1 MKEKFTKG
9 VNGFVMLTILIACCV
24 GIAMGFMHIW
34 GNHPP
39 FWVALAAIVIV
50 VCTKGFMVINPNEAG
65 VLILFGKYKGTI
77 VENGFK
83 WVNPFMFKKKISLRA
98 YNQNSEQIKV
108 NDKMGNP
115 ILISAVLVWRV
126 KDTYR
131 ASFDVDDYMRF
142 VNVQSEAAVRN
153 LAAAYSYD
161 SLESGDTEEIT
172 LRSGG
177 EEVNDQLEAALKER
191 LTIAG
196 IEVMEARI
204 SNLAYAPEIAG
215 AMLQRQQ
222 ATAVVAARQK
232 IVEGAVTMVEMALD
246 MLSQRQIVEL
256 DEEKKAAMV
265 SNLLV
270 VLTSDKSASPVVNTG
285 TLYQ

>member
-1 MKEKFTKG
+1 MTALIADNPGIGIFLSIIG
-9 VNGFVMLTILIACCV
+9 VLCSKGFVI
-24 GIAMGFMHIW
+24 
-34 GNHPP
+34 
-39 FWVALAAIVIV
+39 
-50 VCTKGFMVINPNEAG
+50 INPNEAA
-65 VLILFGKYKGTI
+65 VLTLFGKYKGTI

-83 WVNPFMFKKKISLRA
+83 WVNPFMAKKKISLRA
-98 YNQNSEQIKV
+98 HNLNSDQIKV

-115 ILISAVLVWRV
+115 ILISAVLVWKV

-153 LAAAYSYD
+153 LAASYSYD
-161 SLESGDTEEIT
+161 SLEGGDIEEIT

-177 EEVNDQLEAALKER
+177 EEVNDQLETSLKER

-232 IVEGAVTMVEMALD
+232 IVEGAVSMVEMALD

-270 VLTSDKSASPVVNTG
+270 VLTSDKSASPVVNAG

>member
-9 VNGFVMLTILIACCV
+9 ANGYLMLVAFILIMGAGLA
-24 GIAMGFMHIW
+24 GIAWTDI
-34 GNHPP
+34 P
-39 FWVALAAIVIV
+39 ALGVIV
-50 VCTKGFMVINPNEAG
+50 SVLSFIIPPGFMVINPNEAG
-65 VLILFGKYKGTI
+65 VLVLFGKYKGTI
-77 VENGFK
+77 ADNGFL
-83 WVNPFMFKKKISLRA
+83 WVNPFMSKKKISLRA
-98 YNQNSEQIKV
+98 HNLNSEQIKV

-115 ILISAVLVWRV
+115 ILISAVLVWKV

-142 VNVQSEAAVRN
+142 VDVQSEAAVRN
-153 LAAAYSYD
+153 LAASYSYD
-161 SLESGDTEEIT
+161 SLESGETEEIT

-177 EEVNDQLEAALKER
+177 EEVNDQLEAALKDR
-191 LTIAG
+191 LKIAG

-232 IVEGAVTMVEMALD
+232 IVEGAVSMVEMALE
-246 MLSQRQIVEL
+246 MLSQREIVEL
-256 DEEKKAAMV
+256 DEERKAAMV

-270 VLTSDKSASPVVNTG
+270 VLTSDKSASPIVNAG
-285 TLYQ
+285 TLY

>member
-1 MKEKFTKG
+1 MLGLLVVLFAVDILIYKAMP
-9 VNGFVMLTILIACCV
+9 VFVILTILNILV
-24 GIAMGFMHIW
+24 TRGFI
-34 GNHPP
+34 
-39 FWVALAAIVIV
+39 
-50 VCTKGFMVINPNEAG
+50 VINPNEAA
-65 VLILFGKYKGTI
+65 VLTLFGKYKGT
-77 VENGFK
+77 VVTNGFM
-83 WVNPFMFKKKISLRA
+83 WVNPFMVKKKISLRA
-98 YNQNSEQIKV
+98 RNLNSEQVKV

-131 ASFDVDDYMRF
+131 ASFDVDDYKRF
-142 VNVQSEAAVRN
+142 VDVQSEAAVRN
-153 LAAAYSYD
+153 LAASYSYD
-161 SLESGDTEEIT
+161 SMENEEVQEIT

-177 EEVNDQLEAALKER
+177 EEVNDQLESALKER
-191 LTIAG
+191 LKIAG

-222 ATAVVAARQK
+222 ATAIVAARQK
-232 IVEGAVTMVEMALD
+232 IVEGAVSMVEMALD

-270 VLTSDKSASPVVNTG
+270 VLTSDKGASPIVNAG

>member
-1 MKEKFTKG
+1 MLGILVLVLIVNLLVVAGLANLPG
-9 VNGFVMLTILIACCV
+9 VGITVSVLSLLIAP
-24 GIAMGFMHIW
+24 GFI
-34 GNHPP
+34 
-39 FWVALAAIVIV
+39 I
-50 VCTKGFMVINPNEAG
+50 INPNEAA
-65 VLILFGKYKGTI
+65 VLTLFGKYKGTV

-83 WVNPFMFKKKISLRA
+83 WVNPFMSKKKISLRA
-98 YNQNSEQIKV
+98 HNLNSEQVKV

-142 VNVQSEAAVRN
+142 VDVQSEAAVRN
-153 LAAAYSYD
+153 LAASYSYD

-177 EEVNDQLEAALKER
+177 EEVNDQLESSLKDR
-191 LTIAG
+191 LQIAG

-232 IVEGAVTMVEMALD
+232 IVEGAVSMVEMALE
-246 MLSQRQIVEL
+246 MLSERQVVEL

-270 VLTSDKSASPVVNTG
+270 VLTSDKSASPVVNAG

>member
-1 MKEKFTKG
+1 
-9 VNGFVMLTILIACCV
+9 
-24 GIAMGFMHIW
+24 
-34 GNHPP
+34 
-39 FWVALAAIVIV
+39 
-50 VCTKGFMVINPNEAG
+50 
-65 VLILFGKYKGTI
+65 
-77 VENGFK
+77 
-83 WVNPFMFKKKISLRA
+83 
-98 YNQNSEQIKV
+98 
-108 NDKMGNP
+108 MGNP

-131 ASFDVDDYMRF
+131 ASFDVDDYKRF
-142 VNVQSEAAVRN
+142 VDVQSEAAVRN
-153 LAAAYSYD
+153 LAASYSYD
-161 SLESGDTEEIT
+161 SMENEDVQEIT

-177 EEVNDQLEAALKER
+177 EEVNDQLESALKER
-191 LTIAG
+191 LKIAG

-222 ATAVVAARQK
+222 ATAIVAARQK
-232 IVEGAVTMVEMALD
+232 IVEGAVSMVEMALD
-246 MLSQRQIVEL
+246 MLSERQIVEL

-270 VLTSDKSASPVVNTG
+270 VLTSDKGASPIVNAG

>member
-9 VNGFVMLTILIACCV
+9 VNGYLMGVVFLALEVMSFVSSGLIDSPASWAFTILWTVLIALCLR
-24 GIAMGFMHIW
+24 GF
-34 GNHPP
+34 
-39 FWVALAAIVIV
+39 VI
-50 VCTKGFMVINPNEAG
+50 INPNEAA
-65 VLILFGKYKGTI
+65 VLTLFGKYKGTI
-77 VENGFK
+77 VTNGFL
-83 WVNPFMFKKKISLRA
+83 WVNPFITKKKISLRA
-98 YNQNSEQIKV
+98 HNLNSDQVKV

-131 ASFDVDDYMRF
+131 ASFDVDDYVRF
-142 VNVQSEAAVRN
+142 VDVQSEAAVRN
-153 LAAAYSYD
+153 LAASYSYD
-161 SLESGDTEEIT
+161 SLESGDVEEIT

-177 EEVNDQLEAALKER
+177 EEVNDQLENALKDR

-232 IVEGAVTMVEMALD
+232 IVEGAVSMVEMALD
-246 MLSQRQIVEL
+246 MLSQREIVEL

-270 VLTSDKSASPVVNTG
+270 VLTSDKSASPIVNAG
-285 TLYQ
+285 SLY

>member
-1 MKEKFTKG
+1 MKEKFTTG
-9 VNGFVMLTILIACCV
+9 INGYAMLAFLILS
-24 GIAMGFMHIW
+24 
-34 GNHPP
+34 
-39 FWVALAAIVIV
+39 ALVIV
-50 VCTKGFMVINPNEAG
+50 PVGVLYNLPGIWIPWLVIVMFCIKGFWIINPNEAA
-65 VLILFGKYKGTI
+65 VLTLFGKYKGTI
-77 VENGFK
+77 IDNGFI
-83 WVNPFMFKKKISLRA
+83 WVNPFMFKIKVSLRA
-98 YNQNSEQIKV
+98 HNLNSDQIKV

-115 ILISAVLVWRV
+115 ILISAVLVWKV

-142 VNVQSEAAVRN
+142 VDVQSEAAVRN
-153 LAAAYSYD
+153 LAASYSYD

-177 EEVNDQLEAALKER
+177 EEVNDQLETALKER

-246 MLSQRQIVEL
+246 MLNERNIVEL

-270 VLTSDKSASPVVNTG
+270 VLTSDKGASPVVNAG

>member
-9 VNGFVMLTILIACCV
+9 MNGYMMLILLLVVVGVAIAAILLIQELVVV
-24 GIAMGFMHIW
+24 GVVLVFLALLCGPGFMI
-34 GNHPP
+34 
-39 FWVALAAIVIV
+39 
-50 VCTKGFMVINPNEAG
+50 INPNEAA
-65 VLILFGKYKGTI
+65 VLTLFGKYKGTI
-77 VENGFK
+77 VDNGFL
-83 WVNPFMFKKKISLRA
+83 WINPFMSKRKISLRA
-98 YNQNSEQIKV
+98 HNLNSDQVKV

-115 ILISAVLVWRV
+115 ILISAVLVWKV

-142 VNVQSEAAVRN
+142 VDVQSEAAVRN
-153 LAAAYSYD
+153 LAASYSYD
-161 SLESGDTEEIT
+161 SLESGDVEEIT

-177 EEVNDQLEAALKER
+177 EEVNDQLESALKER
-191 LTIAG
+191 LIIAG
-196 IEVMEARI
+196 VEVMEARI

-232 IVEGAVTMVEMALD
+232 IVEGAVSMVEMALD
-246 MLSQRQIVEL
+246 MLSQREIVEL
-256 DEEKKAAMV
+256 DEERKAAMV

-270 VLTSDKSASPVVNTG
+270 VLTSDKSASPIVNAG
-285 TLYQ
+285 TLY